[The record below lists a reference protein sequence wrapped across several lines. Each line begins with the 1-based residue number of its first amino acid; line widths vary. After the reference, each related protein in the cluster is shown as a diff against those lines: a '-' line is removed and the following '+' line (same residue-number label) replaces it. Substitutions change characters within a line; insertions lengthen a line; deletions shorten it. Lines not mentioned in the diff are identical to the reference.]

1 MSNKLKKSIKNK
13 WVEVEGIHQTPNGN
27 IITTTLNC
35 IITNDE
41 VGKTLSI
48 VTQHGMFTF
57 AFERIEKYL
66 K

>member
-1 MSNKLKKSIKNK
+1 MSNKLKKIIKNK
-13 WVEVEGIHQTPNGN
+13 WVKVRGLYQTDNGTM
-27 IITTTLNC
+27 IATDLNC

-48 VTQHGMFTF
+48 GTEQCMFTI
-57 AFERIEKYL
+57 AFEQIEKYL

>member
-1 MSNKLKKSIKNK
+1 MSNKLKKAIKNK
-13 WVEVEGIHQTPNGN
+13 WVKVKGLYQTQNGTM
-27 IITTTLNC
+27 IPTTLNC

-48 VTQHGMFTF
+48 GTEQCMFTI
-57 AFERIEKYL
+57 AFEQIENYL

>member
-1 MSNKLKKSIKNK
+1 MSNKLKKAIKNK
-13 WVEVEGIHQTPNGN
+13 WVQVDGIYQTPNGN
-27 IITTTLNC
+27 IIPTILNC

-48 VTQHGMFTF
+48 VTQQGMYTF